1 MLAVEARLFR
11 LTQKED
17 YRLEARALF
26 AAIQPLKRSDAPARY
41 ATPYADLLLDP
52 SVDTHDLTTLA
63 GQSYAAWAMLLLFEI
78 TGDERFVDEAD
89 RMFDQIA
96 AMRGPWCESQIHDGS
111 TCAPACSGGQSC
123 LSARCSAERCTSGAL
138 HHVVGGRLAKPEDG
152 VVFCSGCSF
161 EALFVLGYRRGLAGE
176 PW

>member
-11 LTQKED
+11 LTQNED
-17 YRLEARALF
+17 YLLEARALF
-26 AAIQPLKRSDAPARY
+26 AAIQPLKLADAPARY
-41 ATPYADLLLDP
+41 ATPYADALLG
-52 SVDTHDLTTLA
+52 VDTRDLTTLA

-78 TGDERFVDEAD
+78 SGDERFVDEAD

-96 AMRGPWCESQIHDGS
+96 TMRGPWCESQVHDGS
-111 TCAPACSGGQSC
+111 TCAPACAGGQTC
-123 LSARCSAERCTSGAL
+123 LSSRCSPERCTTGAV
-138 HHVVGGRLAKPEDG
+138 HHVLGGRLATPADG

-161 EALFVLGYRRGLAGE
+161 EALYVLGYRRSLAGE